1 MSETAPRQFPAGAAE
16 VSGGTEVGDG
26 DLEGAPALEIEKVSY
41 RYDALEALRGV
52 SLRVSQGEAVAV
64 VGVNGAGKSTLL
76 RVAAGL
82 LRATTGSHR
91 AFGEPLDGTGLRG
104 HMRRGVVL
112 VPEGRPVIAPLSVA
126 DNVLLGGSCRG
137 WRRPSAEAMAFAY
150 DVFPEL
156 AAIREHRAGALSGGQ
171 QQMLAIGRALVAR
184 PRLLLL
190 DEPSQGLAPFVQER
204 LTRSFSQLR
213 AAGITLVIVEQ
224 NLSFAQQ
231 CTGRL
236 YAIAQGVVRFSGVWA
251 GFTSD
256 ENLLASYL

>member
-1 MSETAPRQFPAGAAE
+1 MSGVA
-16 VSGGTEVGDG
+16 
-26 DLEGAPALEIEKVSY
+26 ALEVQDVSY

-52 SLRVSQGEAVAV
+52 SLRVSEGEAVAII
-64 VGVNGAGKSTLL
+64 GVNGAGKTTLL
-76 RVAAGL
+76 GVAAGL

-91 AFGEPLDGTGLRG
+91 AFGDALDGTGLRG

-112 VPEGRPVIAPLSVA
+112 VPEGRHVIAPLSVA
-126 DNVLLGGSCRG
+126 DNVLLGRSCHG

-156 AAIREHRAGALSGGQ
+156 ADLRDRRAGALSGGQ
-171 QQMLAIGRALVAR
+171 QQMLAIGRALVAT
-184 PRLLLL
+184 PRILLL

-204 LTRSFSQLR
+204 LARSFEQLR

-231 CTGRL
+231 CTSRL
-236 YAIAQGVVRFSGVWA
+236 YAVAQGLVRFSGGWA
-251 GFTSD
+251 DFASD
-256 ENLLASYL
+256 GDLLASYL